1 METNSE
7 GERADRIVQASFVPM
22 CSRERA
28 TEMLS
33 RIESGRAK

>member
-1 METNSE
+1 MDVNSE
-7 GERADRIVQASFVPM
+7 GKRVERMVDASFVPM
-22 CSRERA
+22 FSRDRA

>member
-1 METNSE
+1 MEVSSE
-7 GERADRIVQASFVPM
+7 GKRVERIVEASFVPM
-22 CSRERA
+22 FSRERA

>member
-1 METNSE
+1 MDVSSE
-7 GERADRIVQASFVPM
+7 AERVERIEEASFVPIF
-22 CSRERA
+22 SRERA